1 MTTAAE
7 IVDPW
12 LNGDPC
18 EGCTKC
24 EKLCLKLKDRIESVL
39 KFKDD
44 TIRDNYA
51 IIRNNRAMIQTLQD
65 LNQKNNEWG
74 MALFHALENLYNDY
88 AEYYPSAVT
97 NSPAMKA
104 AKELLDD
111 TEEELQGN

>member
-24 EKLCLKLKDRIESVL
+24 DKLCLKLKERIESVL
-39 KFKDD
+39 KFKND

-51 IIRNNRAMIQTLQD
+51 IIRDNRAMIQTLQD
-65 LNQKNNEWG
+65 LNKKNNDWG
-74 MALFHALENLYNDY
+74 TTLFAALENLYNDY
-88 AEYYPSAVT
+88 AEYYPSSVT

-104 AKELLDD
+104 AYELIH
-111 TEEELQGN
+111 EEDESEDE